1 MPLEYH
7 YTMSNPNIM
16 TDPTTSFTL
25 CGDEEDFSAMEKD
38 VNHYA
43 NIDTEDKATVDF
55 CLLYLIEL

>member
-1 MPLEYH
+1 
-7 YTMSNPNIM
+7 M